1 MRSFFFFFFEK
12 PVCEKIGL
20 LFRKTKPQWMSKATR
35 ETMSSGRETVQTR
48 DSLENLAFLVR
59 ASATMLQRLVLKIN
73 LWEEIAVAWVWISSI
88 MWP

>member
-1 MRSFFFFFFEK
+1 
-12 PVCEKIGL
+12 
-20 LFRKTKPQWMSKATR
+20 MSKATR

-73 LWEEIAVAWVWISSI
+73 L
-88 MWP
+88 